1 MFGIGLI
8 IINIFIQRLVEST
21 MQNTKIWGMRTYKE
35 FYKLPASFSG
45 KDLIIFFFY
54 LEGKA

>member
-21 MQNTKIWGMRTYKE
+21 MQNTQIWGMRTYKE

-45 KDLIIFFFY
+45 KDLIIFFY